1 MATVTESA
9 VNAVKE
15 YGEPLR
21 AAVDENMRDVRRAI
35 AAGRRA
41 VEEYS
46 DEAVIQVRR
55 HPFMSLGA
63 AVGAGM
69 VLGCVFGF
77 TLGRFSGP
85 RASRHA

>member
-9 VNAVKE
+9 ANAVKE
-15 YGEPLR
+15 YAEPIR

-35 AAGRRA
+35 TAGRRA
-41 VEEYS
+41 VEDCT

-55 HPFMSLGA
+55 HPFMSLGF

-69 VLGCVFGF
+69 VLGCVCGF
-77 TLGRFSGP
+77 AIARFSGP
-85 RASRHA
+85 RPAR